1 MFPVRGAVRHKEAHH
16 GDLEEKSSRAALAGI
31 GRHPVPDGPG
41 RGRSTEF
48 GCPNAE
54 ESATTAPV
62 MVNAKLAKVQFAVF
76 I

>member
-1 MFPVRGAVRHKEAHH
+1 MLGPSETG
-16 GDLEEKSSRAALAGI
+16 SAGEDKPD
-31 GRHPVPDGPG
+31 HPVSGGPG
-41 RGRSTEF
+41 RRRSTEF

-62 MVNAKLAKVQFAVF
+62 MVNAKLAKVQSAVF